1 MEDLISKYSE
11 VFHHL
16 GDSRMHNEVLELPRK
31 DLPGFSVDQI
41 TVSGWEMSGSATILQ
56 ASHFTKYQSTG
67 LAAACHAGSWNPTR
81 SLGSYPTSVTNGRS
95 L

>member
-1 MEDLISKYSE
+1 
-11 VFHHL
+11 
-16 GDSRMHNEVLELPRK
+16 MHNEVLELPRK